1 MSSLLW
7 TSAVCALS
15 MLAAGCAAVNPRAG
29 FGDVQRLVSARATLD
44 VAWPADDA
52 ADQAI
57 AATVTALLTEP
68 LTAESAMRI
77 ALLENRGLRALY
89 HELGIAEAEL
99 AGAGLLP
106 NPVLHANVRLGLGP
120 SGTGA
125 ELGLVQDLIGA
136 LQIPLKKRVAGAKL
150 ATAKLEVA
158 DAVLALAFDTK
169 ATFYRLQGAQQML
182 ELRRTV
188 VRGAAASR
196 QVAERQF
203 AAGTI
208 TDLALATEQAL
219 HEEATVELTIA
230 ESAARADREDL
241 NTLLGVVG
249 DGATWTTAP
258 HLAALPA
265 DALPDTTALE
275 ALALQQRLDLEAT
288 RLRTA
293 SERAQYRLG
302 SVYGL
307 IPAASL
313 GSVAEHEV
321 EGGWSV
327 GPSLEIPIPLFDQ
340 SQAALAATTARIAA
354 GAERSTALA
363 VRIRADV
370 RRARTR
376 VDAAGA
382 RAAHYQRTL
391 LPLATRVTA
400 ATQHEYN
407 AMLAGVFQLLQAKRN
422 EIDTGRRYVE
432 ALTDYWVA
440 RTELERAVGGEL
452 TLASA
457 PVPSAPAAEPTPVPA
472 DHHHHHGG

>member
-1 MSSLLW
+1 
-7 TSAVCALS
+7 

-29 FGDVQRLVSARATLD
+29 FGDVERLVGARTALS

-57 AATVTALLTEP
+57 AVTVIGLLAEP
-68 LTAESAMRI
+68 LTAASAMRI
-77 ALLENRGLRALY
+77 ALLNNHALRALY
-89 HELGIAEAEL
+89 HELGVAEAEL
-99 AGAGLLP
+99 VGAGLLP

-136 LQIPLKKRVAGAKL
+136 LQIPLKKRVAAAKL

-169 ATFYRLQGAQQML
+169 ATFYHLQGAAQML
-182 ELRRTV
+182 ELRRAV

-203 AAGTI
+203 VAGTI
-208 TDLALATEQAL
+208 TDLALAMEQAL
-219 HEEATVELTIA
+219 YGDATVELTIT
-230 ESAARADREDL
+230 ESALRADREDL
-241 NTLLGVVG
+241 NTLLGVV
-249 DGATWTTAP
+249 DEATAWTMAP
-258 HLAALPA
+258 HLGALPA
-265 DALPDTTALE
+265 DPLPATTALE
-275 ALALQQRLDLEAT
+275 SLALQQRLDLEAT

-313 GSVAEHEV
+313 GSAAAREV
-321 EGGWSV
+321 DGGWSV
-327 GPSLEIPIPLFDQ
+327 GPALEIPIPLFDQ

-354 GAERSTALA
+354 GGERSAALA

-370 RRARTR
+370 RRARIR
-376 VDAAGA
+376 LDAAAA
-382 RAAHYQRTL
+382 RAAQYQRTL
-391 LPLATRVTA
+391 VPLAIRVTT
-400 ATQHEYN
+400 ATQHQYN
-407 AMLAGVFQLLQAKRN
+407 GMLTGVFQLLQAKRN
-422 EIDTGRRYVE
+422 EIDAGRRYVE
-432 ALTDYWVA
+432 ALTEYWVA

-452 TLASA
+452 ALASA
-457 PVPSAPAAEPTPVPA
+457 PVPSSEPVPVPAPA